1 MVYLNNAATSFPKP
15 EAVREAY
22 RKAGDSLPPGQFRST
37 FENSDEDV
45 FPTCRERLGRLL
57 GTGNKDR
64 IFFSSGAT
72 ESLNAL
78 ICGLRIKADDIITTV
93 TEHNSVLRPLYNIPQ
108 IKGRPRLVS
117 CDETGYV
124 DPERIEAEAGKGG
137 AKAIILN
144 HCSNVTGAIQD
155 AKAIGEIA
163 KRYGLTYI
171 LDASQSA
178 GCIDVKADD
187 WGVDA
192 LAFTG
197 HKSLMG
203 IQGTGGYYVREGI
216 SFRPLKYGG
225 TGLDSSRITYE
236 DEQYEY
242 EVGTQNGVGI
252 AVLSAAAAW
261 VLEQGVE
268 KIAAK
273 EVWQILI
280 VNDGADCLHFHGNG
294 GDQHT
299 GMDDEDHVFRS
310 LIIDAHTVMDLVGV
324 YNNGVA
330 RVQHQG
336 LSVHGIGHLPG
347 LHGYDLDILMEMRN
361 TFPGHAGLDPPVI
374 NIGRERRI
382 VIVDDLRSVVSFYD
396 ESHYIT
402 IHDPLLK
409 SFVGISRVSARFS
422 FFTFF
427 HFPFIFRVIITIFQ
441 NRRRLL

>member
-225 TGLDSSRITYE
+225 TGLDSSRISYE

-268 KIAAK
+268 KIAEK
-273 EVWQILI
+273 EAGLMGYL
-280 VNDGADCLHFHGNG
+280 NDGLSGIRGIRTIGTSDRPSGPVLSFTS
-294 GDQHT
+294 DT
-299 GMDDEDHVFRS
+299 LDPS
-310 LIIDAHTVMDLVGV
+310 DLA
-324 YNNGVA
+324 YILQN
-330 RVQHQG
+330 
-336 LSVHGIGHLPG
+336 SYGIVTRAG
-347 LHGYDLDILMEMRN
+347 LHCAPL
-361 TFPGHAGLDPPVI
+361 
-374 NIGRERRI
+374 
-382 VIVDDLRSVVSFYD
+382 
-396 ESHYIT
+396 
-402 IHDPLLK
+402 IHDHIGSGSKGTL
-409 SFVGISRVSARFS
+409 RVSLSYMNSRSDVDA
-422 FFTFF
+422 
-427 HFPFIFRVIITIFQ
+427 
-441 NRRRLL
+441 LLSALQEIQG